1 MIRTLFLS
9 TLLFFAATASQ
20 AMTAYYGGTG
30 SDSLHGATGSLSV
43 TETATLG
50 TYEVVWEIDF
60 STFDI
65 TGAEATGH
73 ELLTDLG
80 FKAFSSVSSAT
91 LDSIIWDM
99 PAPDPDSNHSGT
111 FHLAGN
117 ISNAGCEG
125 PSPASFVCVADIA
138 PDVDAT
144 EGGILRA
151 TFTVTG
157 TVMTDGW
164 SYRGKFGEDDGWVI
178 SETGTPGNAVPEPG
192 AALVF
197 GLGIVVAETARRRS
211 A

>member
-1 MIRTLFLS
+1 MIRTLLLS
-9 TLLFFAATASQ
+9 ALLFFAATASQ

-43 TETATLG
+43 NETAALG
-50 TYEVVWEIDF
+50 TYEVVWEMDF

-65 TGAEATGH
+65 TGAVGTGH

-80 FKAFSSVSSAT
+80 FKAFSSVSSAS
-91 LDSIIWDM
+91 LDSIVWDQV
-99 PAPDPDSNHSGT
+99 DPNSDSNHSGT

-144 EGGILRA
+144 KGGILRA

-157 TVMTDGW
+157 TVMTDEW
-164 SYRGKFGEDDGWVI
+164 SYRGKFGGEKGWVI
-178 SETGTPGNAVPEPG
+178 SEVGSPGHPVPEPG
-192 AALVF
+192 AALIF